1 MKIINPYSKLEEY
14 MSSIT
19 HLLGAGMAISGL
31 IFLIV
36 HAIQEGGIKQIIGFS
51 IFGISAIFLYLMSGI
66 YHILPIGRYRKI
78 FKILDHSA
86 IYVLISGSYTPF
98 LLILGGITGWI
109 ILIVQWTLTSLGI
122 LFKIK
127 FAGKFQTLSTLIY
140 LFMGWM
146 IVFVFG
152 NLKTSLNSISLTLLI
167 AGGISYSVGAIFYS
181 MKKIKYT
188 HVIWHFF
195 VIIGT
200 TLHYLSIYNSI

>member
-14 MSSIT
+14 MSSTT

-66 YHILPIGRYRKI
+66 YHILPVGRYRKI

-167 AGGISYSVGAIFYS
+167 AGGIFYSVGAIFYS

>member
-1 MKIINPYSKLEEY
+1 MKVINPYSKLEEY

-31 IFLIV
+31 AFLII
-36 HAIQEGGIKQIIGFS
+36 HAVKEGGVKQIIGFS
-51 IFGISAIFLYLMSGI
+51 IFGLSAIFLYLMSGI
-66 YHILPIGRYRKI
+66 YHILPMGKYRKI

-98 LLILGGITGWI
+98 LLILGGITGWV
-109 ILIVQWTLTSLGI
+109 ILVIQWTLTSLGV
-122 LFKIK
+122 LFKVK
-127 FAGKFQTLSTLIY
+127 FAGKFQLLSTLIY

-152 NLKTSLNSISLTLLI
+152 NLRSSLNSVSLILLI
-167 AGGISYSVGAIFYS
+167 VGGVSYSVGAIFYS
-181 MKKIKYT
+181 MKKVKYT

-195 VIIGT
+195 VIAGT
-200 TLHYLSIYNSI
+200 TLHYLSIYHSI

>member
-31 IFLIV
+31 AFLII
-36 HAIQEGGIKQIIGFS
+36 HAVQEGGIKQIIGFT
-51 IFGISAIFLYLMSGI
+51 IFGLSAIFLYLMSGI
-66 YHILPIGRYRKI
+66 YHILPIGKCRKT

-98 LLILGGITGWI
+98 LLILGGITGWV
-109 ILIVQWTLTSLGI
+109 ILVIQWVLTSLGI

-127 FAGKFQTLSTLIY
+127 FAGKFQTTSTLIY

-146 IVFVFG
+146 IIFVFG
-152 NLKTSLNSISLTLLI
+152 NLKEHLNSVSLILLI
-167 AGGISYSVGAIFYS
+167 AGGLSYSIGAIFYS

-195 VIIGT
+195 VIAGT
-200 TLHYLSIYNSI
+200 TLHYLSIYHSI

>member
-1 MKIINPYSKLEEY
+1 MKVINSYLKLEEY

-31 IFLIV
+31 AFLIV
-36 HAIQEGGIKQIIGFS
+36 HAVQEGGIKQIIGFT
-51 IFGISAIFLYLMSGI
+51 IFGLSAIFLYLMSGI
-66 YHILPIGRYRKI
+66 YHILPLGKNKDF

-98 LLILGGITGWI
+98 LLVLGGITGWI
-109 ILIVQWTLTSLGI
+109 TLIIQWTLTSIGI

-127 FAGKFQTLSTLIY
+127 FTGRFQTLSTLIY
-140 LFMGWM
+140 LSMGWM

-152 NLKTSLNSISLTLLI
+152 NLKTNLNSISLILLI
-167 AGGISYSVGAIFYS
+167 AGGIFYSVGAIFYS

-195 VIIGT
+195 VIAGT

>member
-1 MKIINPYSKLEEY
+1 MKVINPYSKLEEY
-14 MSSIT
+14 ISSIT

-31 IFLIV
+31 AFLIV
-36 HAIQEGGIKQIIGFS
+36 HAVQEGGIKQIIGFT
-51 IFGISAIFLYLMSGI
+51 IFGLSAIFLYLMSGI
-66 YHILPIGRYRKI
+66 YHILPVGKYRKI

-98 LLILGGITGWI
+98 LLILGGITGWV
-109 ILIVQWTLTSLGI
+109 ILVIQWTLTSLGV

-127 FAGKFQTLSTLIY
+127 FAGRFQTTSTLIY

-152 NLKTSLNSISLTLLI
+152 NLRSSLNSVSLTLLI

-181 MKKIKYT
+181 MKKVKYT
-188 HVIWHFF
+188 HAIWHFF
-195 VIIGT
+195 VIAGT
-200 TLHYLSIYNSI
+200 TLHYLSIYHSI

>member
-1 MKIINPYSKLEEY
+1 MKVINQYSKLEEH

-31 IFLIV
+31 VFLII
-36 HAIQEGGIKQIIGFS
+36 HAVQDGGLEQIIGFT
-51 IFGISAIFLYLMSGI
+51 IFGLSAIFLYLMSGI
-66 YHILPIGRYRKI
+66 YHLLPMGKHRKI

-86 IYVLISGSYTPF
+86 IYILISGSYTPF
-98 LLILGGITGWI
+98 LLLLGGITGWV
-109 ILIVQWTLTSLGI
+109 ILAIQWSLTSLGV

-127 FAGKFQTLSTLIY
+127 FAGRFQIISTLIY

-152 NLKTSLNSISLTLLI
+152 NLKTNLNHLSLMLLI
-167 AGGISYSVGAIFYS
+167 SGGVAYSVGAIFYS

-195 VIIGT
+195 VIAGT
-200 TLHYLSIYNSI
+200 TLHYLSIYHSI

>member
-167 AGGISYSVGAIFYS
+167 AGGISYSIGAIFYS

>member
-1 MKIINPYSKLEEY
+1 MKVVDPYSKLEEY

-31 IFLIV
+31 AFLIT
-36 HAIQEGGIKQIIGFS
+36 HAVQEGGIKQIIGFT
-51 IFGISAIFLYLMSGI
+51 IFGLSAIFLYLMSGI
-66 YHILPIGRYRKI
+66 YHILPAGKYRKI

-98 LLILGGITGWI
+98 LLILGGITGWV
-109 ILIVQWTLTSLGI
+109 ILIIQWTLTSLGV

-127 FAGKFQTLSTLIY
+127 FAGRFQTISTLIY

-152 NLKTSLNSISLTLLI
+152 NLKNSLNSVSLTLLI
-167 AGGISYSVGAIFYS
+167 VGGIFYSVGAIFYS
-181 MKKIKYT
+181 MKKVKYT

-195 VIIGT
+195 VIAGT
-200 TLHYLSIYNSI
+200 TLHYLSIYHSI

>member
-14 MSSIT
+14 MSSTT

-66 YHILPIGRYRKI
+66 YHILPVGRYRKI

-167 AGGISYSVGAIFYS
+167 AGGISYSIGAIFYS

>member
-14 MSSIT
+14 MSSTT

-167 AGGISYSVGAIFYS
+167 AGGISYSIGAIFYS

>member
-1 MKIINPYSKLEEY
+1 MKVINPYSKLEEY

-31 IFLIV
+31 VFLII
-36 HAIQEGGIKQIIGFS
+36 HATQEGGMKQIIGFS
-51 IFGISAIFLYLMSGI
+51 IFGLSAIFLYLMSGI
-66 YHILPIGRYRKI
+66 YHILPLGKYRKI

-98 LLILGGITGWI
+98 LLILGGITGWV
-109 ILIVQWTLTSLGI
+109 ILAIQWTLTSLGV

-127 FAGKFQTLSTLIY
+127 FAGRFQTLSTLIY

-152 NLKTSLNSISLTLLI
+152 NLKTNLNSVSLTLLI
-167 AGGISYSVGAIFYS
+167 VGGISYSVGAIFYS

>member
-66 YHILPIGRYRKI
+66 YHILPVGRYRKI

-167 AGGISYSVGAIFYS
+167 AGGIFYSVGAIFYS

>member
-1 MKIINPYSKLEEY
+1 MKVINPYSKLEEY
-14 MSSIT
+14 MSSII

-31 IFLIV
+31 AFLII
-36 HAIQEGGIKQIIGFS
+36 HAVKDGGIKQIIGFS

-66 YHILPIGRYRKI
+66 YHLLPVVKYKKL

-98 LLILGGITGWI
+98 LLILGGITGWV
-109 ILIVQWTLTSLGI
+109 ILAIQWTLTSLGD

-127 FAGKFQTLSTLIY
+127 FAGRFQTISTLIY

-146 IVFVFG
+146 IIFVFE
-152 NLKTSLNSISLTLLI
+152 NLKSSLNLVSLRLLI
-167 AGGISYSVGAIFYS
+167 VGGAVYSVGAIFYS
-181 MKKIKYT
+181 MKRVKYT

-195 VIIGT
+195 VIAGT
-200 TLHYLSIYNSI
+200 TLHYLSIYHSI

>member
-1 MKIINPYSKLEEY
+1 MKVINPYSKLEEY

-31 IFLIV
+31 AFLV
-36 HAIQEGGIKQIIGFS
+36 AHAIQEGGIKQIIGFS
-51 IFGISAIFLYLMSGI
+51 IFGLSAVFLYLMSGI
-66 YHILPIGRYRKI
+66 YHILPIGKYRKI

-109 ILIVQWTLTSLGI
+109 ILVIQWTLTSLGV

-127 FAGKFQTLSTLIY
+127 FAGKFQTISTLIY

-146 IVFVFG
+146 VVFVFG
-152 NLKTSLNSISLTLLI
+152 NLKSSINSLSLMFLI
-167 AGGISYSVGAIFYS
+167 IGGIFYSVGAIFYS
-181 MKKIKYT
+181 MKKVKYT

-195 VIIGT
+195 VIGGT
-200 TLHYLSIYNSI
+200 TFHYLAIYHSI

>member
-1 MKIINPYSKLEEY
+1 MKVINPYSKLEEY

-31 IFLIV
+31 AFLIV
-36 HAIQEGGIKQIIGFS
+36 HAVQEGGMKQIIGFS
-51 IFGISAIFLYLMSGI
+51 IFGLSAIFLYLMSGI
-66 YHILPIGRYRKI
+66 YHILPVGKYRKI

-98 LLILGGITGWI
+98 LLILGGITGWV
-109 ILIVQWTLTSLGI
+109 ILVIQWTLTSLGV

-146 IVFVFG
+146 VIFVFG
-152 NLKTSLNSISLTLLI
+152 NLKNSINSVSLTLLI
-167 AGGISYSVGAIFYS
+167 IGGIFYSVGAIFYS
-181 MKKIKYT
+181 MKKVKYT

-195 VIIGT
+195 VIAGT
-200 TLHYLSIYNSI
+200 NLHYLSIYHSI

>member
-66 YHILPIGRYRKI
+66 YHILPVGRYRKI

-127 FAGKFQTLSTLIY
+127 FAGKFQILSTLIY

-167 AGGISYSVGAIFYS
+167 AGGIFYSVGAIFYS

>member
-1 MKIINPYSKLEEY
+1 MKVINPYSKLEEY

-31 IFLIV
+31 AFLII
-36 HAIQEGGIKQIIGFS
+36 HAVQEGGMKQIIGFS
-51 IFGISAIFLYLMSGI
+51 IFGLSAIFLYLMSGI
-66 YHILPIGRYRKI
+66 YHILPIGKYRKI

-109 ILIVQWTLTSLGI
+109 ILVIQWTLTSLGV

-127 FAGKFQTLSTLIY
+127 FAGKFQTISTLIY

-146 IVFVFG
+146 VVFVFG
-152 NLKTSLNSISLTLLI
+152 NLKSHLNSVSLTLLI
-167 AGGISYSVGAIFYS
+167 IGGVLYSVGAIFYS
-181 MKKIKYT
+181 MKKVKYT

-195 VIIGT
+195 VIAGT
-200 TLHYLSIYNSI
+200 TLHYLSIYHSI

>member
-1 MKIINPYSKLEEY
+1 MKVINPYSRLEEY

-31 IFLIV
+31 AFLII
-36 HAIQEGGIKQIIGFS
+36 HAVQNGGVKQIIGFS
-51 IFGISAIFLYLMSGI
+51 IFGLSAIFLYLMSGI
-66 YHILPIGRYRKI
+66 YHILPMGKYRKI

-98 LLILGGITGWI
+98 LLILGGITGWV
-109 ILIVQWTLTSLGI
+109 ILVIQWTLTSLCV

-127 FAGKFQTLSTLIY
+127 FAGKFQLISTLIY

-152 NLKTSLNSISLTLLI
+152 NLKNSLNSVSLILLI
-167 AGGISYSVGAIFYS
+167 VGGISYSVGAIFYS

-195 VIIGT
+195 VIAGT

>member
-14 MSSIT
+14 MSSTT

-66 YHILPIGRYRKI
+66 YHILPVGRYRKI

-127 FAGKFQTLSTLIY
+127 FAGKFQILSTLIY

-167 AGGISYSVGAIFYS
+167 AGGISYSIGAIFYS

>member
-1 MKIINPYSKLEEY
+1 MKVINPYSKLEEY
-14 MSSIT
+14 MSSVI

-31 IFLIV
+31 AFLII
-36 HAIQEGGIKQIIGFS
+36 HAVKDGGMKQIIGFS

-66 YHILPIGRYRKI
+66 YHLLPVGKYKKL

-98 LLILGGITGWI
+98 LLILGGITGWV
-109 ILIVQWTLTSLGI
+109 ILAIQWILTSLGV

-127 FAGKFQTLSTLIY
+127 FAGRFQTISTLIY

-146 IVFVFG
+146 IIFVFE
-152 NLKTSLNSISLTLLI
+152 NLKSSLNLVSLRLLI
-167 AGGISYSVGAIFYS
+167 VGGAVYSVGAIFYS
-181 MKKIKYT
+181 MKRVKYT

-195 VIIGT
+195 VIAGT
-200 TLHYLSIYNSI
+200 TLHYLSIYHSI

>member
-1 MKIINPYSKLEEY
+1 MKVINPYSKLEEY

-31 IFLIV
+31 AFLIV
-36 HAIQEGGIKQIIGFS
+36 HAVQEGGVKQIIGFS
-51 IFGISAIFLYLMSGI
+51 IFGLSAIFLYLMSGI
-66 YHILPIGRYRKI
+66 YHILPMGKYRKI

-98 LLILGGITGWI
+98 LLILGGITGWV
-109 ILIVQWTLTSLGI
+109 ILIIQWTLTSLGI
-122 LFKIK
+122 IFKIK
-127 FAGKFQTLSTLIY
+127 FAGRFQTISTLIY

-152 NLKTSLNSISLTLLI
+152 NLKNSLNSISLTLLI
-167 AGGISYSVGAIFYS
+167 VGGISYSVGAIFYS
-181 MKKIKYT
+181 MKKVKYT

-195 VIIGT
+195 VIAGT
-200 TLHYLSIYNSI
+200 TLHYLSIYHSI

>member
-1 MKIINPYSKLEEY
+1 

-66 YHILPIGRYRKI
+66 YHILPVGRYRKI

-167 AGGISYSVGAIFYS
+167 AGGIFYSVGAIFYS

>member
-1 MKIINPYSKLEEY
+1 MKVINPYSKLEEY

-31 IFLIV
+31 AFLIV
-36 HAIQEGGIKQIIGFS
+36 HAVQEGGVKQIIGFS
-51 IFGISAIFLYLMSGI
+51 IFGLSAIFLYLMSGI
-66 YHILPIGRYRKI
+66 YHILPMGKYRKI

-98 LLILGGITGWI
+98 LLILGGITGWV
-109 ILIVQWTLTSLGI
+109 ILVIQWTLTSLGI
-122 LFKIK
+122 IFKIK
-127 FAGKFQTLSTLIY
+127 FAGRFQTISTLIY

-152 NLKTSLNSISLTLLI
+152 NLKNSLNSVSLTLLI
-167 AGGISYSVGAIFYS
+167 VGGISYSVGAIFYS
-181 MKKIKYT
+181 MKKVKYT

-195 VIIGT
+195 VIAGT
-200 TLHYLSIYNSI
+200 TLHYLSIYHSI

>member
-1 MKIINPYSKLEEY
+1 MKVINPYLKLEEY
-14 MSSIT
+14 VSSIT

-31 IFLIV
+31 AFLII
-36 HAIQEGGIKQIIGFS
+36 HAVQEGGIKQIIGFTV
-51 IFGISAIFLYLMSGI
+51 FGLSAIFLYLMSGI
-66 YHILPIGRYRKI
+66 YHILPVGKYKKI

-98 LLILGGITGWI
+98 LLILGGITGWV
-109 ILIVQWTLTSLGI
+109 ILGIQWTLTSLGI

-127 FAGKFQTLSTLIY
+127 FAGRFQTTSTLIY

-146 IVFVFG
+146 IVFAFG
-152 NLKTSLNSISLTLLI
+152 NLRSSLNSVSLILLI

-181 MKKIKYT
+181 MKKVKYT

-195 VIIGT
+195 VIAGT
-200 TLHYLSIYNSI
+200 TLHYLSVYHSI

>member
-1 MKIINPYSKLEEY
+1 

-31 IFLIV
+31 AFLIV
-36 HAIQEGGIKQIIGFS
+36 HAVQEGGVKQIISFT
-51 IFGISAIFLYLMSGI
+51 IFGLSAIFLYLMSGI
-66 YHILPIGRYRKI
+66 YHILPAGKYRKI

-98 LLILGGITGWI
+98 LLILGGITGWV
-109 ILIVQWTLTSLGI
+109 ILVIQWTLTSLGI

-127 FAGKFQTLSTLIY
+127 FAGRFQTISTLIY

-152 NLKTSLNSISLTLLI
+152 NLKNSLNSISLTLLI
-167 AGGISYSVGAIFYS
+167 VGGISYSVGAIFYS
-181 MKKIKYT
+181 MKKVKYT

-195 VIIGT
+195 VIAGT
-200 TLHYLSIYNSI
+200 TLHYLSIYHSI

>member
-1 MKIINPYSKLEEY
+1 MKVINPYSKLEEY

-31 IFLIV
+31 AFLIV
-36 HAIQEGGIKQIIGFS
+36 HAVQEGGMKQIIGFS
-51 IFGISAIFLYLMSGI
+51 IFGLSAIFLYLMSGI
-66 YHILPIGRYRKI
+66 YHILPVGKYRKI

-98 LLILGGITGWI
+98 LLILGGITGWV
-109 ILIVQWTLTSLGI
+109 ILVIQWTLTSLGV

-146 IVFVFG
+146 VIFVFG
-152 NLKTSLNSISLTLLI
+152 NLKNSINSVSLTLLI
-167 AGGISYSVGAIFYS
+167 IGGIFYSVGAIFYS
-181 MKKIKYT
+181 MKKVKYT

-195 VIIGT
+195 VIAGT
-200 TLHYLSIYNSI
+200 TLHYLSIYHSI